1 MLNSISLYL
10 LRLKAIF
17 LKRIFIL
24 QAFSSPKTPYQVLKL
39 KRLNPPKLHIQTIK
53 TNPHK
58 NCPLSLSCSMDD
70 SVLPAIILRNPPSLV
85 KTPSKNQLQLL
96 ETFSKS
102 SSERVS
108 CECRRLI
115 GSALP
120 INLRYIYKRVFTSR
134 QPRNTD

>member
-58 NCPLSLSCSMDD
+58 NCPLSLSSSMDD
-70 SVLPAIILRNPPSLV
+70 SVLPAIILRNPPYLGWQNPPQRTSSGCWKPFQNHLPNEFYVSAIYLQKSFSLAG
-85 KTPSKNQLQLL
+85 SL
-96 ETFSKS
+96 EIQIKGWLKI
-102 SSERVS
+102 S
-108 CECRRLI
+108 C
-115 GSALP
+115 
-120 INLRYIYKRVFTSR
+120 
-134 QPRNTD
+134 